1 MTVNKVLDS
10 LFPDE
15 TKGVF
20 NITLKVTHL
29 RLGCV
34 HLVIGIVELDSFV
47 IVVRKMNFKHGFDKL
62 LSMSSKNTVS

>member
-1 MTVNKVLDS
+1 MTVDKVLDS

-47 IVVRKMNFKHGFDKL
+47 IVV
-62 LSMSSKNTVS
+62 